1 MQYTAEEIRSGL
13 ALLDPAI
20 PWAHHFDLGYN
31 IETIDVSNE
40 KYYKKA
46 VGLRKL
52 ADLILKLIPYHTQ
65 KRSVHGLRVL
75 DLACGEG
82 CHSIALAEHGA
93 DVLGIDGRQLYV
105 DRATFAAR
113 VLGRDNVRFSQGDV
127 RKIAQSDV
135 GQFDLVLFLGIL
147 HHLGPED
154 FEKIIDS
161 LFGLCRDT
169 LILYTHVS
177 NEASIKRFRL
187 TGPHSTPGGLEGYLF
202 REHED
207 GASEKQKE
215 EKVRASLDNTFSFWA
230 TELSLIT
237 QIQKAG
243 FSTASRLLLP
253 HIFGYENAQMRHI
266 IIARK

>member
-1 MQYTAEEIRSGL
+1 MTAEEIRSGL
-13 ALLDPAI
+13 ALLEPGI
-20 PWAHHFDLGYN
+20 PWAHHFDLGHN
-31 IETIDVSNE
+31 IETIDASNE
-40 KYYKKA
+40 KYFKKA

-52 ADLILKLIPYHTQ
+52 ADLILKLIPYHTR
-65 KRSVHGLRVL
+65 KGSVEGLRVL

-82 CHSIALAEHGA
+82 CHSISMSEHGA
-93 DVLGIDGRQLYV
+93 EVLGIDGRQLYV
-105 DRATFAAR
+105 KRATFAASAM
-113 VLGRDNVRFSQGDV
+113 GRANVRFSQGDV
-127 RKIAQSDV
+127 RAITQSDV

-147 HHLGPED
+147 HHLAPED
-154 FEKIIDS
+154 FEGIIDN
-161 LFGLCRDT
+161 LHTLCRDT

-207 GASEKQKE
+207 GASDKQKE
-215 EKVRASLDNTFSFWA
+215 DKVRASLDNTFSFWA
-230 TELSLIT
+230 TELSLVT
-237 QIQKAG
+237 QLQKSG

>member
-1 MQYTAEEIRSGL
+1 MTPEEIKSGL
-13 ALLDPAI
+13 AALEPSI

-31 IETIDVSNE
+31 IETIDAGNE
-40 KYYKKA
+40 KYFKKA

-52 ADLILKLIPYHTQ
+52 ADLILKLIPYHTR
-65 KRSVHGLRVL
+65 KGCVEGLRVL

-93 DVLGIDGRQLYV
+93 EVLGIDGRQLYV
-105 DRATFAAR
+105 KRAAFAAG
-113 VLGRDNVRFSQGDV
+113 VKGRANVRFSQGDV
-127 RKIAQSDV
+127 RKVAESEV

-147 HHLGPED
+147 HHLAPED
-154 FEKIIDS
+154 FEGVIAN
-161 LFGLCRDT
+161 LYTLCRDT

-177 NEASIKRFRL
+177 NDASIKRFRL

-230 TELSLIT
+230 TELSLVT
-237 QIQKAG
+237 QLQQVG